1 MLFFQV
7 SQIYAKI
14 EAKQRYY
21 RPLSNLRHTT
31 VKLAQL
37 RMWVAKDE
45 LLPGII
51 HLECRSGHHIS
62 LFTGL
67 QGLTL
72 TF

>member
-1 MLFFQV
+1 MASCSSTV
-7 SQIYAKI
+7 GGGVCT
-14 EAKQRYY
+14 
-21 RPLSNLRHTT
+21 LRHTT

-51 HLECRSGHHIS
+51 HLECRSGHQIS

-72 TF
+72 T